1 MCSKFILLGILP
13 LLFFPFTAAAQFPI
27 TRGEGVYADSIAHR
41 DIRSVALCRDERQ
54 NMPPIIALRGSEH
67 LQLTFDYLGEE
78 PISPVYRILHCD
90 PDWRLSDLF
99 PSDYMVGFEENQF
112 PTPERSIGTVQPYL
126 HYRLQLPNADVKLQ
140 LAGNYVIQVFDA
152 YHGGALLFQ
161 RQFALLDERVV
172 LTLEQRP
179 VVGVRRLSHQQVW
192 AHLDVQRIGR
202 LFDTRDVRL
211 FVQQGWN
218 CGTWQELPMYRW
230 ESSTQLLYGGQD
242 TALFSGGDE
251 WHVLDLQTLRTPSQG
266 VRNIVYREDAYQ
278 VEVLP
283 DQFSL
288 PGRVKDHA
296 TARADLDGWCVCGY
310 NTDRLN
316 PGGLKYFPLEC
327 EYAWVYF
334 TLKGAVGQT
343 ITLEIGDVAYPMHYN
358 FERNAYEAS
367 VYLKQGVYS
376 YRYSSQGVNVEGV
389 SAETRNDYWA
399 LVYYRERGARH
410 WQLIKVANS
419 VTDFKP

>member
-1 MCSKFILLGILP
+1 MLKYRLLGIVC
-13 LLFFPFTAAAQFPI
+13 LFFSLSAVAQFPA
-27 TRGEGVYADSIAHR
+27 TKGGDVYTDSIANS
-41 DIRSVALCRDERQ
+41 DIVSVTLCRDERQ
-54 NMPPIIALRGSEH
+54 NTPPIIALRGDARLLLS
-67 LQLTFDYLGEE
+67 FDYLGDE

-99 PSDYMVGFEENQF
+99 PSDYLVGFEENLF
-112 PTPERSIGTVQPYL
+112 PAPKRSLGTAQNYQ
-126 HYRLQLPNADVKLQ
+126 HYTLQLPNADVKLR
-140 LAGNYVIQVFDA
+140 LAGNYILQVRDA

-161 RQFALLDERVV
+161 RQFALLDERVM
-172 LTLEQRP
+172 LTLDQRE

-202 LFDTRDVRL
+202 LLDTRDVRL

-218 CGTWQELPMYRW
+218 NGQWQELPMYRW

-251 WHVLDLQTLRTPSQG
+251 WHVLDLQTLRTASEG
-266 VRNIVYREDAYQ
+266 VRSIVYRDDAYQ

-283 DQFSL
+283 DKFSV
-288 PGRVKDHA
+288 PGRIRDHA
-296 TARADLDGWCVCGY
+296 TSRSDLDGWCVMGY
-310 NTDRLN
+310 TTDRIN
-316 PGGLKYFPLEC
+316 PSGLKYFPIEC

-334 TLKGAVGQT
+334 TLNGPVGQQVA
-343 ITLEIGDVAYPMHYN
+343 LEIGDRSFPLRYN
-358 FERNAYEAS
+358 LERNAYEVS

-376 YRYSSQGVNVEGV
+376 YRYVCNGVNAEGV
-389 SAETRNDYWA
+389 SAETRNDYWG
-399 LVYYRERGARH
+399 LVYYRERGARY

-419 VTDFKP
+419 VANFKL